1 MALDGSGSE
10 VEGPGSQPD
19 RVLVARLVA
28 GEPEGL
34 AEAYRRYAGLV
45 FGLSRRVLNDE
56 AMAEDVTQ
64 EVFVF
69 LWQHP
74 DRFDPVRGSLR
85 NWLGLLA
92 HHRSVDRVRAESRR
106 VSRDALSAVDQP
118 LPSEIDDCLNATW
131 LSDRVR
137 QALDQLAPEQREAIE
152 LAYFGDRTYRQVAI
166 ELGLPE
172 GTVKSRMRGALRRL
186 DTILRADLSEEAPAW
201 S

>member
-1 MALDGSGSE
+1 MAADVGGTE
-10 VEGPGSQPD
+10 VEGPEPQPD

-56 AMAEDVTQ
+56 ALAEDVTQ

-74 DRFDPVRGSLR
+74 DRFDPGRGSLR

-106 VSRDALSAVDQP
+106 VTRDARSAVDQP

-137 QALDQLAPEQREAIE
+137 HALDQLAPEQREAIE

-186 DTILRADLSEEAPAW
+186 DTLLRADLSEEAPAW